1 MKKVFLQDVVPAGK
15 RSIRNI
21 PLPTSKSNPLGA
33 TLDAVST
40 ASSVSRSQ
48 KAPPKKPVRHEKT
61 TSRFSNPG
69 IWTLAAFVLLILCY
83 ASSFLF
89 VSATVDITPKE
100 VNTPVAI
107 SGTASITPVEG
118 SLGFTV
124 VTLTREASKDVPS
137 TGEEK
142 VSRKA
147 TGKIVIYNDFS
158 KDPQKLIA
166 NTRFET
172 TDGLIFRITEAVT
185 VPGQKVVGGAV
196 TPGSLAVTVT
206 ADQAGEKYNIGLAD
220 FTIPGF
226 KGDPRFTKIT
236 AKSDPKSPMKGGLIG
251 TVQKISPSD
260 LAAAKISIETQL
272 KNKLREDLE
281 AQIPESHILFK
292 NAYTFDFEDVQTTET
307 SAVGAAAGSAA
318 NVTITE
324 KGSIYGILFDRKEL
338 SQYIAARSA
347 GAQSASEK
355 DIFVPNLDSLA
366 LTIDNK
372 EAFNQAT
379 TKEISFKLAG
389 AARFVWNLDQT
400 QIKQSLVG
408 QKRANIKAILANF
421 ESIDR
426 ANVVISPVW
435 IFTMPRKTDK
445 IHVET
450 VVTE

>member
-33 TLDAVST
+33 TLDAVSVE
-40 ASSVSRSQ
+40 SSTSRSQ
-48 KAPPKKPVRHEKT
+48 KAPPQKPVRREKSK
-61 TSRFSNPG
+61 SRFSNPG
-69 IWTLAAFVLLILCY
+69 IWTLAALVLLVLGY

-100 VNTPVAI
+100 VNTSVAI
-107 SGTASITPVEG
+107 SGAASITPAEG
-118 SLGFTV
+118 GLGFTV
-124 VTLTREASKDVPS
+124 VTLTREASKDIPS

-226 KGDPRFTKIT
+226 KGDPRFAKIT
-236 AKSDPKSPMKGGLIG
+236 AKSDPKFPMKGGLIG

-281 AQIPESHILFK
+281 AQIPESHILFN
-292 NAYTFDFEDVQTTET
+292 NAYTFDFEDVQTTENT
-307 SAVGAAAGSAA
+307 AVGAPAGTAA
-318 NVTITE
+318 NATVTE

-355 DIFVPNLDSLA
+355 DVFVPNLDSLA

-379 TKEISFKLAG
+379 TKEITFKLAG
-389 AARFVWNLDQT
+389 AARFVWNLDQA

-445 IHVET
+445 IHIET
-450 VVTE
+450 VATE